1 MNDTKKNEFDE
12 CIKEKDDKISKL
24 IEIERKNNIEI
35 QKVINHNNNVDK
47 RNDLII
53 RINALKSEIE
63 ITKEKKEKFDTL
75 NEKKKAYSEE
85 IQKSK
90 TEYNA
95 IVTRFNQLEKE
106 IVVVNSKINELH
118 RVLFEYDEY
127 KKRLVTFNVYKTIVE
142 DKFPEAIFLYYQQF
156 INNILNE
163 LLEDMNFKLYWH
175 TSGDLY
181 MTVIENGNIV
191 YRPVLLSSG
200 MQNAFLGLSLVY
212 AIHELNIKNNI
223 SHIFID
229 EISGQLN
236 SGKELSNKEDV
247 INYQSELSNLLSKF
261 KNKSIFIIDHVIENL
276 FETMSY
282 EVVKSSDGSKYI

>member
-1 MNDTKKNEFDE
+1 
-12 CIKEKDDKISKL
+12 
-24 IEIERKNNIEI
+24 
-35 QKVINHNNNVDK
+35 
-47 RNDLII
+47 
-53 RINALKSEIE
+53 
-63 ITKEKKEKFDTL
+63 
-75 NEKKKAYSEE
+75 
-85 IQKSK
+85 
-90 TEYNA
+90 
-95 IVTRFNQLEKE
+95 
-106 IVVVNSKINELH
+106 
-118 RVLFEYDEY
+118 
-127 KKRLVTFNVYKTIVE
+127 
-142 DKFPEAIFLYYQQF
+142 
-156 INNILNE
+156 
-163 LLEDMNFKLYWH
+163 
-175 TSGDLY
+175 